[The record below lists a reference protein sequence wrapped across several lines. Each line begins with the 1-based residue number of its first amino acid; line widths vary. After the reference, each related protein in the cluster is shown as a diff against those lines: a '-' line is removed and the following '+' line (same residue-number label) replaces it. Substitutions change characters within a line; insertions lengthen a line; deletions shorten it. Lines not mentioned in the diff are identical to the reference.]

1 MYPYKK
7 ECKGKKEKMQRVFV
21 LFPVALGT
29 FEYLTDLPVQVGQ
42 FVRAS
47 FGKKRAIGV
56 VWPTKSEDHFPE
68 DKLKKI
74 DSILPEPPLPEQTIN
89 FVNWVAGYTLSPLG
103 AVLKMALNTEMGKV
117 SRKPLV
123 FMPPNPHYSQID
135 FSPAQLKA
143 VKAMQAL
150 SGFKVALLDGVTGS
164 GKTEVYFEEMAHVLE
179 QSKQV
184 LVLLPEI
191 ILTTAWLKRFESR
204 FGVVPALWHS
214 SLTPKQRRDTWEAVR
229 NGSAQVVVGA
239 RSALF
244 LPFLNLGLIVVD
256 EEHDPS
262 FKQEEGVLYQARD
275 MAIVRA
281 KIADCPIVLAS
292 ATPSL
297 ETYTHAREGRY
308 LHLKLPERYHGAE
321 LPETRIIDMR
331 KKDKGPVR
339 FISGELQEA
348 LSDRLSRHEQ
358 SLLFLNRRGYAP
370 LMLCRACGHRLQCP
384 HCSAWLVEHKG
395 AHNLQCHHCGYT
407 MPTPT
412 ECPCC
417 HEKGALVACG
427 PGVERIAEEVATLF
441 PNAKT
446 AQITSDTLTHPK
458 DFETLMQKIE
468 SGDLDILIGTQV
480 LAKGHHFPNLTLVGV
495 VDADMGLAGG
505 DLRAGERTFQLLQ
518 QVMGRAGRESKKGLA
533 LLQSYNPD
541 NLIINALSKNDRTA
555 FLTEEMTT
563 RKLLHMPPYGRLASI
578 IVSGH
583 NQLITWQTIQM
594 LAKKAPVQKGIEIL
608 GPVVAPISKLR
619 GKFRYRLLVKAPKE
633 TRLQNYLHFWLD
645 SIKIPSSVDMRIDI
659 DPYSF
664 F

>member
-1 MYPYKK
+1 
-7 ECKGKKEKMQRVFV
+7 MQRVFV
-21 LFPVALGT
+21 LFPVALGAY
-29 FEYLTDLPVQVGQ
+29 EYLTDFPVQVGR
-42 FVRAS
+42 FVSAP
-47 FGKKRAIGV
+47 FGKKKGVGV
-56 VWPTKSEDHFPE
+56 VWPQKSTEDYPE
-68 DKLKKI
+68 EKLKKI
-74 DSILPEPPLPEQTIN
+74 DAVLPEPPLPEQTIN
-89 FVNWVAGYTLSPLG
+89 FVNWVAGYTLAPLG
-103 AVLKMALNTEMGKV
+103 AVLKMALNAEMGKV
-117 SRKPLV
+117 SKKPLV
-123 FMPPNPHYSQID
+123 FVSPNPDHTQID

-150 SGFKVALLDGVTGS
+150 TNFKVALLDGVTGS
-164 GKTEVYFEEMAHVLE
+164 GKTEVYFEEMAHVLA
-179 QSKQV
+179 QKKQV

-191 ILTTAWLKRFESR
+191 ILTTAWLRRFEAR
-204 FGVVPALWHS
+204 FGVTPALWHS
-214 SLTPKQRRDTWEAVR
+214 ALTPKQRRDTWEAVR
-229 NGSAQVVVGA
+229 NGSAQVLVGA

-297 ETYTHAREGRY
+297 ETYTHAREGHY
-308 LHLKLPERYHGAE
+308 LHLKLPERYSGAE
-321 LPETRIIDMR
+321 LPETRIVDMR
-331 KKDKGPVR
+331 KKEKGPVL
-339 FISGELQEA
+339 FISKELKEA
-348 LSDRLSRHEQ
+348 LADRLSKHEQ

-370 LMLCRACGHRLQCP
+370 LMLCRACGNRLQCP

-395 AHNLQCHHCGYT
+395 SHNLQCHHCGYT
-407 MPTPT
+407 MPTPK
-412 ECPCC
+412 ECPQC
-417 HEKGALVACG
+417 HEKDSLVACG

-441 PNAKT
+441 PEART
-446 AQITSDTLTHPK
+446 AQITSDTLTHPQ
-458 DFETLMQKIE
+458 DFATLMQQIE
-468 SGDLDILIGTQV
+468 QGDLDILIGTQV

-495 VDADMGLAGG
+495 IDADMGLAGG

-533 LLQSYNPD
+533 LLQSYNPE
-541 NLIINALSKNDRTA
+541 NLIINALSQNDRTA

-578 IVSGH
+578 IVSGR
-583 NQLITWQTIQM
+583 NQLATWEFIQM
-594 LAKKAPVQKGIEIL
+594 LAKKAPLQKGIELL

-633 TRLQNYLHFWLD
+633 ARLQNYLHFWLD
-645 SIKIPSSVDMRIDI
+645 SIKIPASVDMRIDI

>member
-1 MYPYKK
+1 
-7 ECKGKKEKMQRVFV
+7 MQRVFV
-21 LFPVALGT
+21 LFPVALGA
-29 FEYLTDLPVQVGQ
+29 FEYLTDLEIQTGQ
-42 FVRAS
+42 FVMAPL
-47 FGKKRAIGV
+47 GKKKVVGV
-56 VWPTKSEDHFPE
+56 IWDTKSDETFPM

-74 DSILPEPPLPEQTIN
+74 DSVLPEPALPKQTIR
-89 FVNWVAGYTLSPLG
+89 FVNWVAGYTLAPLG

-117 SRKPLV
+117 SRKPLT
-123 FMPPNPHYSQID
+123 FLPPNPHYTQID
-135 FSPAQLKA
+135 FSPQQLKA
-143 VKAMQAL
+143 VKMMQAL

-164 GKTEVYFEEMAHVLE
+164 GKTEVYFEEIAHVLE
-179 QSKQV
+179 EQKQV

-191 ILTTAWLKRFESR
+191 ILTTAWLKRFEMR
-204 FGVVPALWHS
+204 FGVTPALWHS

-229 NGSAQVVVGA
+229 NGSAQVLVGA

-281 KIADCPIVLAS
+281 KIANCPIVLAS

-297 ETYTHAREGRY
+297 ETYVHAREGHY
-308 LHLKLPERYHGAE
+308 IHLKLPERYAGAE
-321 LPETRIIDMR
+321 LPETRIVDMR
-331 KKDKGPVR
+331 RKEKGPVR
-339 FISGELQEA
+339 FISKELQEA
-348 LSDRLSRHEQ
+348 MTDCLSRHEQ

-395 AHNLQCHHCGYT
+395 THNLQCHHCGYT
-407 MPTPT
+407 MPTPS

-417 HEKGALVACG
+417 HERGGLVACG

-441 PNAKT
+441 PNART
-446 AQITSDTLTHPK
+446 AQITSDTLTNPK
-458 DFETLMQKIE
+458 DFENLMQQIE
-468 SGDLDILIGTQV
+468 AGDLDVLIGTQV

-518 QVMGRAGRESKKGLA
+518 QVMGRAGREAKKGLA
-533 LLQSYNPD
+533 LLQSYNPE
-541 NLIINALSKNDRTA
+541 NLIINALSQNDRAT
-555 FLTEEMTT
+555 FLNEEMVT
-563 RKLLHMPPYGRLASI
+563 RKLLHMPPFGRLASL
-578 IVSGH
+578 IVSGR
-583 NQLITWQTIQM
+583 NQLVAWQTIQM
-594 LAKKAPVQKGIEIL
+594 LAKKAPVQKDIEIL

-619 GKFRYRLLVKAPKE
+619 GKFRYRLLIKAPKE

-645 SIKIPSSVDMRIDI
+645 NIKIPASVDMRIDI

>member
-1 MYPYKK
+1 
-7 ECKGKKEKMQRVFV
+7 MQRVFV
-21 LFPVALGT
+21 LFPVALGS
-29 FEYLTDLPVQVGQ
+29 FEYLTDLNVQVGQ
-42 FVRAS
+42 FVKAPL
-47 FGKKRAIGV
+47 GKKKMIGV
-56 VWPTKSEDHFPE
+56 VWPNKPEDHFPE

-74 DSILPEPPLPEQTIN
+74 DSVLPEPALPKQTID
-89 FVNWVAGYTLSPLG
+89 FVNWVAGYTLAPLG
-103 AVLKMALNTEMGKV
+103 AVLKMALNSEMGKV
-117 SRKPLV
+117 SKKPLV
-123 FMPPNPHYSQID
+123 FLPPNPGHTQID
-135 FSPAQLKA
+135 FSPQQLKA
-143 VKAMQAL
+143 VKAMQGL

-164 GKTEVYFEEMAHVLE
+164 GKTEVYFEEIAHILE
-179 QSKQV
+179 QKKQV

-191 ILTTAWLKRFESR
+191 ILTTAWLRRFESR
-204 FGVVPALWHS
+204 FGVTPALWHS

-229 NGSAQVVVGA
+229 NGSAQVLVGA

-292 ATPSL
+292 ATPCL
-297 ETYTHAREGRY
+297 ETYSHAKEGRY
-308 LHLKLPERYHGAE
+308 LHLKLPERYAGAE

-331 KKDKGPVR
+331 KKEKGPVR
-339 FISGELQEA
+339 FISKELQEA
-348 LSDRLSRHEQ
+348 LADRLLRGEQ

-370 LMLCRACGHRLQCP
+370 LMLCRACGHRIQCP

-395 AHNLQCHHCGYT
+395 NHTLQCHHCGYT

-412 ECPCC
+412 ECPQC
-417 HEKGALVACG
+417 HEKGAMVACG
-427 PGVERIAEEVATLF
+427 PGVERIAEEVTTLF
-441 PNAKT
+441 PNAKI
-446 AQITSDTLTHPK
+446 AQITSDTLLQPK
-458 DFETLMQKIE
+458 DFEILMQKIE
-468 SGDLDILIGTQV
+468 AGELDILIGTQV

-518 QVMGRAGRESKKGLA
+518 QVMGRAGREEKKGLA
-533 LLQSYNPD
+533 LLQSYNPE
-541 NLIINALSKNDRTA
+541 NLIINALSQNDRTT
-555 FLTEEMTT
+555 FLNEEMTT
-563 RKLLHMPPYGRLASI
+563 RKLLHMPPFGRLASI
-578 IVSGH
+578 IVSGR
-583 NQLITWQTIQM
+583 NQLVTWQTIQM
-594 LAKKAPVQKGIEIL
+594 LSKKAPIEKNIEIL

-619 GKFRYRLLVKAPKE
+619 GKFRYRLLVKTPKE
-633 TRLQNYLHFWLD
+633 TRIQNYLHFWLD
-645 SIKIPSSVDMRIDI
+645 SIKIPASVDMRIDI

>member
-1 MYPYKK
+1 
-7 ECKGKKEKMQRVFV
+7 MQRVFV
-21 LFPVALGT
+21 LFPVALGAY
-29 FEYLTDLPVQVGQ
+29 EYLTDLPVQVGQ
-42 FVRAS
+42 FVNAP
-47 FGKKRAIGV
+47 FGKKKALGV
-56 VWPTKSEDHFPE
+56 VWPQKSKEDYPE
-68 DKLKKI
+68 EKLKKI

-89 FVNWVAGYTLSPLG
+89 FVNWVAGYTLAPLG
-103 AVLKMALNTEMGKV
+103 AVLKMALNAEMGKV
-117 SRKPLV
+117 SKKPLV
-123 FMPPNPHYSQID
+123 FMPPNPDHTQID

-150 SGFKVALLDGVTGS
+150 KNFKVALLDGVTGS
-164 GKTEVYFEEMAHVLE
+164 GKTEVYFEEMAYVLA
-179 QSKQV
+179 QKKQV

-191 ILTTAWLKRFESR
+191 ILTTAWLKRFEER
-204 FGVVPALWHS
+204 FGVTPALWHS
-214 SLTPKQRRDTWEAVR
+214 ALTPKQRRDTWEAVR
-229 NGSAQVVVGA
+229 NGSAQVLVGA

-244 LPFLNLGLIVVD
+244 LPFLDLGLIVVD

-308 LHLKLPERYHGAE
+308 LHLKLPERYSGAQ
-321 LPETRIIDMR
+321 LPETRIVDMR
-331 KKDKGPVR
+331 KKEKGPVL
-339 FISGELQEA
+339 FISKELKEA
-348 LSDRLSRHEQ
+348 LSDRLSKHEQ

-370 LMLCRACGHRLQCP
+370 LMLCRACGYRLQCP
-384 HCSAWLVEHKG
+384 HCSAWLVEHKVN
-395 AHNLQCHHCGYT
+395 HNLQCHHCGYT
-407 MPTPT
+407 MPTPK
-412 ECPCC
+412 ECPQC
-417 HEKGALVACG
+417 HEKDSLVACG

-441 PNAKT
+441 PEART
-446 AQITSDTLTHPK
+446 AQITSDTLTHPQ
-458 DFETLMQKIE
+458 DFATLMQQIE
-468 SGDLDILIGTQV
+468 QGELDILIGTQV

-495 VDADMGLAGG
+495 IDADMGLAGG

-533 LLQSYNPD
+533 LLQSYNPE
-541 NLIINALSKNDRTA
+541 NLIINALSQNDRTA
-555 FLTEEMTT
+555 FLTEEMMT

-578 IVSGH
+578 IVCGR
-583 NQLITWQTIQM
+583 NQLATWEFIQM
-594 LAKKAPVQKGIEIL
+594 LAKKAPLQKGIELL

-633 TRLQNYLHFWLD
+633 MRLQNYLHFWLD
-645 SIKIPSSVDMRIDI
+645 SIKIPASVDMRIDI